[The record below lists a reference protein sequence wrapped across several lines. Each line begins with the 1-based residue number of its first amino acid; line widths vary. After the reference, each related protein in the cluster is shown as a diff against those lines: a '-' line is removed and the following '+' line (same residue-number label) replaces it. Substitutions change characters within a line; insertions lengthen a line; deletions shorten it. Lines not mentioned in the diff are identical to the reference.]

1 MNTINILIQ
10 GEKFCSES
18 NTMALSK
25 LKENTY

>member
-10 GEKFCSES
+10 GKKFCSES

-25 LKENTY
+25 SKVNAH